1 MVKLS
6 LTNSLPLRVACDGE
20 SSSGKSTAAKLISKK
35 YKLFCMNSGLLFR
48 YASFLVIK
56 NKPKQLNTFLKKKF
70 KNLSYKNII
79 NLSLHSQEIS
89 NHVALLAKQKKVR
102 KIIRIF
108 QKKIIKKHHQ
118 ICCEGRDQASSI
130 LKQNPRYDIAFYFK
144 CNLNTA
150 SLRRWHDLKKK
161 IPLKEVKKS
170 LRIRTL
176 LDKKRRH
183 NPLKKVADAV
193 LIRTDILNKKEMVA
207 KMSKEIDKRLLLKYG
222 RNFKTRK
229 KQVSQRV

>member
-1 MVKLS
+1 VVKLS
-6 LTNSLPLRVACDGE
+6 LNNYLVLRVACDGE

-35 YKLFCMNSGLLFR
+35 YNLFCMNSGLLFR
-48 YASFLVIK
+48 YASLLIIK
-56 NKPKQLNTFLKKKF
+56 HKPKKTIPFLKKKF
-70 KNLSYKNII
+70 KNLNYKRITRLN
-79 NLSLHSQEIS
+79 LHSEVIS
-89 NHVALLAKQKKVR
+89 NHVAFLAKQKKVR

-108 QKKIIKKHHQ
+108 QKKIIKRYRR
-118 ICCEGRDQASSI
+118 ICCEGRDQASTI
-130 LKQNPRYDIAFYFK
+130 LKKNPHYDIAFYFK

-161 IPLKEVKKS
+161 IPLREVKKS

-193 LIRTDILNKKEMVA
+193 LIRTDILNKKTMVA
-207 KMSKEIDKRLLLKYG
+207 KMSKEIDKKLLLKYG
-222 RNFKTRK
+222 RNFKTRQK
-229 KQVSQRV
+229 